1 MKKIAAV
8 FDGLRFSQST
18 LHYAI
23 LLAKQERAHLTGVFP
38 YDFTYS
44 SFRTYNLIKEGASLE
59 EIREYEDK
67 DNAKR
72 DIAVGHFESA
82 CQQAGVAYNIHHDR
96 NISLLEV
103 LEESIYADL
112 IVIDAKETF
121 VRGEMQP
128 PTRFMRDLLSDVQC
142 PVLIVPES
150 KWTPPVFDDIEKII
164 MLYDGEPS
172 SVYAIKMYNYLLPFF
187 HNLPTTVLSINP
199 EGNHLAN
206 KHLIKEFIR
215 KHFPHA
221 TYKVTNGE
229 AEDEIVRYLEPQQKG
244 TLVILGAYR
253 RGTVSRWFRHSMADV
268 LMEKLS
274 LPLFIAHNK

>member
-18 LHYAI
+18 LHYAL
-23 LLAKQERAHLTGVFP
+23 LLAKQERANLTGIFP
-38 YDFTYS
+38 YDFTYN
-44 SFRTYNLIKEGASLE
+44 SFSMYNLIKEGASQEAIRSYE
-59 EIREYEDK
+59 EGDK
-67 DNAKR
+67 AKR
-72 DIAVGHFESA
+72 DSAVGHFESA
-82 CQQAGVAYNIHHDR
+82 CQKAGVAYNIHHGR

-103 LEESIYADL
+103 LEESIYSDL
-112 IVIDAKETF
+112 IVIDAQETF
-121 VRGEMQP
+121 VREEMQP

-142 PVLIVPES
+142 PVLIAPASNLV
-150 KWTPPVFDDIEKII
+150 PPVYSDIDQVV

-172 SVYAIKMYNYLLPFF
+172 SVYAIKMYNYLLPSFR
-187 HNLPTTVLSINP
+187 HLPTTVLSVNA

-206 KHLIKEFIR
+206 KHLIKEFVR

-221 TYKVTNGE
+221 TYNVANGN
-229 AEDEIVRYLEPQQKG
+229 AEEEIVGYLGQQPKG

-253 RGTVSRWFRHSMADV
+253 RGNVSRWFRHSMADV

-274 LPLFIAHNK
+274 RPLFIAHNK